1 MLSPNEQQ
9 SKYFFNLDNV
19 TWPDHLDKQGELKNN
34 IYYKKNNYGYRC
46 DDFIEKHDKKHILF
60 SGCSMTVGNGLE
72 ESETWAKMLY
82 EELNKN
88 NEYSGYFNLAI
99 SGYSVA
105 KIIYNLFKYF
115 KLFENPETIFL
126 LLPPI
131 DRKDIFYKDSV
142 CEEMFFYNYLMLEQY
157 CYSNKIKLISTF
169 WKDYQDREIPYKFL
183 RYKWWALSRDFE
195 KQNVV
200 SCFDTI
206 FQPLASE
213 NYTKEIFNY
222 LELNKNHPRLWD
234 ANDGDNTAGIHP
246 HPGIE
251 RQYLWYRDFKKQYED
266 SLTIL

>member
-1 MLSPNEQQ
+1 MQT
-9 SKYFFNLDNV
+9 SKDYFNLDKV
-19 TWPDHLDKQGELKNN
+19 TWGTYLDKQGQTKNN
-34 IYYKKNNYGYRC
+34 IFYRKNNYGYRC
-46 DDFIEKHDKKHILF
+46 DDFTNKHDKKHILF
-60 SGCSMTVGNGLE
+60 SGCSMTAGNGLE

-88 NEYSGYFNLAI
+88 DEYSGYFNLAI
-99 SGYSVA
+99 SGGAVIT
-105 KIIYNLFKYF
+105 IIHNIFKYF
-115 KLFENPETIFL
+115 KLFGNPEVIFL

-131 DRKDIFYKDSV
+131 DRDNAFHVKDFY
-142 CEEMFFYNYLMLEQY
+142 EQIFFYNYLMLEQY
-157 CYSNKIKLISTF
+157 CFSNKITLITTF
-169 WKDYQDREIPYKFL
+169 WKDYQDRKISYKFL
-183 RYKWWALSRDFE
+183 KYKWWALSREFE
-195 KQNVV
+195 KKDIF

-222 LELNKNHPRLWD
+222 LELNKNHPRLWN
-234 ANDGDNTAGIHP
+234 ANDGDNSADIHP